1 MFSFTLTG
9 LIFFNFSHLLL
20 KSRAMKARVKFCYN
34 PVVKIFSFGHFFDK
48 RIPLFLRFKIRLKIG
63 QF

>member
-1 MFSFTLTG
+1 
-9 LIFFNFSHLLL
+9 
-20 KSRAMKARVKFCYN
+20 MKAREKFCYK

-48 RIPLFLRFKIRLKIG
+48 RIPLFLRFKIHPKIG